1 MIIPTPTKYFLAHGC
16 AEGMSELNAFDA
28 ALMNAGV
35 GDTNLVR
42 MSSILPPRCE
52 EVASIELPPGA
63 LVPTAYVSVTSTKPG
78 EVITA
83 AVAIA
88 IPEDEDHPGLIME
101 HHDHAPSAQV
111 EEQARRMA
119 EAGMAFRGKKIREIR
134 SVAAEHVVR
143 ETGAAFAGV
152 ILWN

>member
-1 MIIPTPTKYFLAHGC
+1 MIVPTPTKYFLALGC
-16 AEGMSELNAFDA
+16 AEGITELNAFDS
-28 ALMNAGV
+28 ALLNAGV
-35 GDTNLVR
+35 GNTNLVR

-52 EVASIELPPGA
+52 EVESVQLPPGA
-63 LVPTAYVSVTSTKPG
+63 LVPTAYASAASKTPG
-78 EVITA
+78 DVITA

-88 IPEDEDHPGLIME
+88 FPEDEEHPGLIME
-101 HHDHAPSAQV
+101 HHGHAPRAQV
-111 EEQARRMA
+111 EEEVRRMA
-119 EAGMAFRGKKIREIR
+119 EAGMAFRGKEIREIK

>member
-1 MIIPTPTKYFLAHGC
+1 M
-16 AEGMSELNAFDA
+16 
-28 ALMNAGV
+28 
-35 GDTNLVR
+35 
-42 MSSILPPRCE
+42 
-52 EVASIELPPGA
+52 
-63 LVPTAYVSVTSTKPG
+63 
-78 EVITA
+78 ITA

-101 HHDHAPSAQV
+101 HHAHAPSAQV
-111 EEQARRMA
+111 AEEQVRRMV
-119 EAGMAFRGKKIREIR
+119 EAGMAFRGKKIREIK

>member
-1 MIIPTPTKYFLAHGC
+1 MIVATPTKYFIAHGC

-35 GDTNLVR
+35 GNTNLVR

-63 LVPTAYVSVTSTKPG
+63 LVPTAYASVTSAAPG

-88 IPEDEDHPGLIME
+88 LPEDEDHPGLIME
-101 HHDHAPSAQV
+101 HHAHAPRAV
-111 EEQARRMA
+111 AEEQVRRMA
-119 EAGMAFRGKKIREIR
+119 EAGMAFRGKKIREIK
-134 SVAAEHVVR
+134 SVAAEHVVKK
-143 ETGAAFAGV
+143 TGAAFAGV

>member
-119 EAGMAFRGKKIREIR
+119 EAGMAFRGKKIREIK
-134 SVAAEHVVR
+134 SVAAEHVV
-143 ETGAAFAGV
+143 EKTGAAFAGV